1 MQVGEDMDANL
12 IINIAAG
19 LAVIDVAACLGYNL
33 YMLKKYSDGAC
44 GKFAIDFLPCSML
57 IKIAVILLL
66 LLLCYVKYI
75 NDHDFFLPLALI
87 IAGVVAIADMIASRV
102 EFLIDEYK

>member
-1 MQVGEDMDANL
+1 MDTNL
-12 IINIAAG
+12 IINTVAG
-19 LAVIDVAACLGYNL
+19 FAVIDVIACITYNL

-44 GKFAIDFLPCSML
+44 EKFAIDFLPCSML
-57 IKIAVILLL
+57 IKIAVVLLL

-75 NDHDFFLPLALI
+75 YDHDFFLPLALI
-87 IAGVVAIADMIASRV
+87 ITGVLAIADMIASRV